1 MRLSAALFVFAAAV
15 DVKGDAFLQ
24 KEKLQQDADPEVITH
39 KKVPGNGYEKGPTY
53 NPNNPDEPLT
63 TAAPGVVGAAAGV
76 IPSIDQPGVPPV
88 STTMKCVINLT
99 IQYFLVYTALAVG
112 KTYVEFSGNPSRTM
126 MDTLVAAT
134 GSVAYAPML
143 SVLFLGVRM
152 RAIQLSQGNPDYYK
166 LPQDYVKFWM
176 QACSWAVLIQTLLVL
191 ALPLV
196 LGKSPSVSEDG
207 SPEVPEGGGIV
218 AKILGALRWVAMAM
232 LYGGFTVVCYGGI
245 TMEAPAEIWED
256 EEGGAPPVS
265 PAVQCTMNLACQ
277 YFFVYLAIAVI
288 QTMEQFGGRSENTR
302 KLASVFQLA
311 TNTVNFAPML
321 AILFIGARMRAL
333 QIDPKNGNPQS
344 WAQNCFY
351 LCAGSLALQLVL
363 VLVVPLVLGGRV
375 IRGESEGDVTFELPN
390 PTLFWILS
398 MVRFALMVALYG
410 GATAVI
416 VSVNIIKAKDG
427 ETPAV
432 SPAMQCVMNLTL
444 QYFFVYLLI
453 WLLLTLKQLALVSL
467 KPFLSVAIPTME
479 AAKGSVM
486 FAPML
491 AVLFIGLRMRALQ
504 ITDNRGSPQKWAQQ
518 GMFLCTYAILMQVLL
533 VMTLPLFMGDAPK
546 TDGDGNVISKPS
558 SPVLGYIIAGV
569 RYLALLGVYGGAI
582 TCVVALFKITPE
594 TADGSGPNLVPGV
607 EVPTPP
613 APPGQSG
620 SFFF

>member
-1 MRLSAALFVFAAAV
+1 MRLSVVFFAVAAAV
-15 DVKGDAFLQ
+15 DPKGDAFLQ
-24 KEKLQQDADPEVITH
+24 KDSLQQNADPKVVIH
-39 KKVPGNGYEKGPTY
+39 EKVPGNGYEKGSTY
-53 NPNNPDEPLT
+53 NPNNPDKPKT
-63 TAAPGVVGAAAGV
+63 PKPPPTSAAAGV
-76 IPSIDQPGVPPV
+76 LPSLDRPGVPPV

-99 IQYFLVYTALAVG
+99 IQYFLVYTALAIG
-112 KTYVEFSGNPSRTM
+112 KTYVEFSGNPSRM
-126 MDTLVAAT
+126 LMDTLLAAT

-152 RAIQLSQGNPDYYK
+152 RAVQLSQGKPDDYS
-166 LPQDYVKFWM
+166 LPPDYVKTMM
-176 QACSWAVLIQTLLVL
+176 QACAWAVLLQTLIVL

-196 LGKSPSVSEDG
+196 LGKSAGAGEDG

-218 AKILGALRWVAMAM
+218 AKVLGALRWVAMAM

-245 TMEAPAEIWED
+245 TMEAPAELWED
-256 EEGGAPPVS
+256 LGGAPPVS

-333 QIDPKNGNPQS
+333 QIDPKTGNPQP

-363 VLVVPLVLGGRV
+363 VLAVPLLLGGRV
-375 IRGESEGDVTFELPN
+375 IKGESEGDVSFEIAN

-398 MVRFALMVALYG
+398 MVRFALMLALYG
-410 GATAVI
+410 GFTAVI
-416 VSVNIIKAKDG
+416 VSVNIIKAEDG
-427 ETPAV
+427 DTPAV
-432 SPAMQCVMNLTL
+432 SPAMQCVMNLTI

-453 WLLLTLKQLALVSL
+453 WVLLTLKQLALVSL

-486 FAPML
+486 FCPML

-518 GMFLCTYAILMQVLL
+518 AMFLCTYAVLLQVLL

-546 TDGDGNVISKPS
+546 TDADGNVISKPS
-558 SPVLGYIIAGV
+558 SPVLGYIIAGC
-569 RYLALLGVYGGAI
+569 RYVALLGVYGGAI
-582 TCVVALFKITPE
+582 TLVVALFKITPE
-594 TADGSGPNLVPGV
+594 NADGEGPNLVPGV

-613 APPGQSG
+613 APPGQAG
-620 SFFF
+620 SFFFF

>member
-1 MRLSAALFVFAAAV
+1 MP
-15 DVKGDAFLQ
+15 K
-24 KEKLQQDADPEVITH
+24 P
-39 KKVPGNGYEKGPTY
+39 PP
-53 NPNNPDEPLT
+53 T
-63 TAAPGVVGAAAGV
+63 TAAPGVL
-76 IPSIDQPGVPPV
+76 PSLDQPGVPPV

-152 RAIQLSQGNPDYYK
+152 RAIQLSQGKTEYYH
-166 LPQDYVKFWM
+166 LPPDYVKFWM

-245 TMEAPAEIWED
+245 TMKAPADLWED

-288 QTMEQFGGRSENTR
+288 QTTEQFGGRSETTR

-333 QIDPKNGNPQS
+333 QIDPKTGNPQP

-363 VLVVPLVLGGRV
+363 VLAVPLLLGGRV
-375 IRGESEGDVTFELPN
+375 IKGESEGDVSFEIAN

-398 MVRFALMVALYG
+398 MVRFALMLALYG
-410 GATAVI
+410 GFTAVI
-416 VSVNIIKAKDG
+416 VSVNIIKAEDG
-427 ETPAV
+427 DTPAV
-432 SPAMQCVMNLTL
+432 SPAMQCVMNLTI

-453 WLLLTLKQLALVSL
+453 WVLLTLKQLALVSL

-486 FAPML
+486 FCPML

-504 ITDNRGSPQKWAQQ
+504 ITDNKGSPQKWAQQ
-518 GMFLCTYAILMQVLL
+518 AMFLATYAVLL
-533 VMTLPLFMGDAPK
+533 QV
-546 TDGDGNVISKPS
+546 
-558 SPVLGYIIAGV
+558 
-569 RYLALLGVYGGAI
+569 LLGVYGGAI
-582 TCVVALFKITPE
+582 TLVVALFKITPE
-594 TADGSGPNLVPGV
+594 NADGEGPNLVPGV

-613 APPGQSG
+613 APPGQAG
-620 SFFF
+620 SFFFF